1 MKMLE
6 SAQPLSNLVDFHSI
20 GENNISMSMRDALNW
35 IGMTRSFILPAGLLL
50 MLTACEQSMSLKV
63 DTEIPTPVI
72 TRMPVKVG
80 VFYQDE
86 LRNHVYEENS
96 EDRPNWKIESGSSHV
111 ALFEQIL
118 SSMFEETKEVAGTNA
133 DATVNAVLAP
143 SVAEM
148 QFALPAETKTE
159 FYEAW
164 VKYNMEL
171 YNQDGSRIA
180 NWSVTGYGKSS
191 TEFMK
196 SRDKGLNAAVNQALR
211 DAGAKFALGFS
222 GVEGIN
228 AWLEQSTVK
237 STDTTDEHR

>member
-1 MKMLE
+1 
-6 SAQPLSNLVDFHSI
+6 
-20 GENNISMSMRDALNW
+20 
-35 IGMTRSFILPAGLLL
+35 MTHRHIYPVCLLL
-50 MLTACEQSMSLKV
+50 ILAACEQSVSLKV

-72 TRMPVKVG
+72 ARMPVKMG

-86 LRNHVYEENS
+86 LRNYVYEENS
-96 EDRPNWKIESGSSHV
+96 EDRPNWKIDSGSSHV
-111 ALFEQIL
+111 ALFNQII
-118 SSMFEETKEVAGTNA
+118 SSMFVETKEVGGTTA
-133 DATVNAVLAP
+133 DTTIDAVLSP

-148 QFALPAETKTE
+148 QFAMPAETKTD

-171 YNQDGSRIA
+171 YNRDGSRIA

-211 DAGAKFALGFS
+211 DAGAKFALGFRR
-222 GVEGIN
+222 VADVN
-228 AWLEQSTVK
+228 AWLEQFDS
-237 STDTTDEHR
+237 SADERR